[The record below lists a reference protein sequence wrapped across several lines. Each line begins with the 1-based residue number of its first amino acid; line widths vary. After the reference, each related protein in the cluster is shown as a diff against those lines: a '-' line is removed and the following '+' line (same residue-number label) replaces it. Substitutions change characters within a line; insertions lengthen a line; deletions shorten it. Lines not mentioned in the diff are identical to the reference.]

1 MKAKAF
7 VRSWIVLAVAMIAG
21 SAVCEQKLE
30 LQSKRMKEPNEVAFC
45 GSLFQPTAVLCRGET
60 QDSLSLLGPD
70 GKSTGRLAVTEEGK
84 DHPRVGADCS
94 RNGRYVAVSRRADP
108 SNAYSQSTDVWDV
121 VTQSKRWTRT
131 GSYARPFI
139 TDNGAVVFA
148 IADSFHEYLIEFF
161 GNTGKRLERV
171 GPLRFLDGRFALDP
185 SGRCFLAATGDP
197 KEPSRIALYDMSGKE
212 TAGIEAKRGHV
223 VSLGIAPGSS
233 RIVVFLWDTMPGA
246 AVRET
251 LMVLNDQLDTV
262 LSESDTDTPWG
273 ELAFSADAYCF
284 ALAGRSHAQLRKSAD
299 GVVIWRLDVSSLA
312 GPGEETL
319 VREIVPSRNGKFTAV
334 VLATRV
340 KGAKEP
346 RSRYSLAL
354 VDETGHVGRP
364 ISLDTMGG
372 AVLRMELSADE
383 SQVALEREKSIERYS
398 IRQ

>member
-1 MKAKAF
+1 
-7 VRSWIVLAVAMIAG
+7 
-21 SAVCEQKLE
+21 
-30 LQSKRMKEPNEVAFC
+30 
-45 GSLFQPTAVLCRGET
+45 
-60 QDSLSLLGPD
+60 
-70 GKSTGRLAVTEEGK
+70 
-84 DHPRVGADCS
+84 
-94 RNGRYVAVSRRADP
+94 
-108 SNAYSQSTDVWDV
+108 
-121 VTQSKRWTRT
+121 
-131 GSYARPFI
+131 
-139 TDNGAVVFA
+139 
-148 IADSFHEYLIEFF
+148 
-161 GNTGKRLERV
+161 
-171 GPLRFLDGRFALDP
+171 
-185 SGRCFLAATGDP
+185 
-197 KEPSRIALYDMSGKE
+197 MSGKE